1 MVWYPCHKP
10 KLKENF
16 TGVMYTFIQ
25 SAIMVFHAKT
35 HGVPYQSIET
45 IKMAF
50 HKTASRYVR
59 SMTTTH
65 YRLNPALISLNP
77 FVLWIE
83 ISPNKGID
91 LTLECVTRT
100 QIGTQ
105 SNCFLMQ
112 YILQIQ
118 TSEESASLGALIETH
133 SRLILRTL
141 SYVTVNSQ
149 DGWMREFN
157 VTFA

>member
-1 MVWYPCHKP
+1 MPRSMVSSDQC
-10 KLKENF
+10 
-16 TGVMYTFIQ
+16 
-25 SAIMVFHAKT
+25 
-35 HGVPYQSIET
+35 IET

-100 QIGTQ
+100 QIGTKC
-105 SNCFLMQ
+105 NCFLMQ
-112 YILQIQ
+112 CILHTQ
-118 TSEESASLGALIETH
+118 TSSELELTANSLGALIETH

-149 DGWMREFN
+149 DDSQLWTCYELSASLQLTSG
-157 VTFA
+157 A